1 MTTITTYADLK
12 QNLIDHGK
20 RTDAIGKLDTFIDL
34 AESDIADDLRVR
46 EMEARAT
53 SSTSTVSRFSTL
65 PTGFIKMRRLQ
76 ILVDGVYH
84 DLSAKPVKDLE
95 ICESTG
101 TPMQFSVTAEL
112 EFDRV
117 SDQAY
122 VLEMQY
128 FRSLE
133 PLSDE
138 YPVNDILL
146 NYPMLYLSGSLK
158 HFFNWSKQKEESAYW
173 SGIYDLSVAKANKR
187 SRKGRYGP
195 NVSGFI
201 HKGMIV

>member
-1 MTTITTYADLK
+1 MTTITTYAELK
-12 QNLIDHGK
+12 QNLLDHGK
-20 RTDAIGKLDTFIDL
+20 RTDSLGKLDTFIDL
-34 AESDIADDLRVR
+34 AEGDIADDLRVR

-53 SSTSTVSRFSTL
+53 STTNITTRFLTL

-76 ILVDGVYH
+76 ILVDGEYY

-95 ICESTG
+95 VIESTG
-101 TPMQFSVTAEL
+101 TPSQFSVTAEL
-112 EFDRV
+112 EFDRI
-117 SDQAY
+117 SDQEY
-122 VLEMQY
+122 PLEMQY

-133 PLSDE
+133 PLSETD
-138 YPVNDILL
+138 PSNDILI
-146 NYPMLYLSGSLK
+146 NYPMIYLAGSLK
-158 HFFNWSKQKEESAYW
+158 HFFNWSKQREESMYW
-173 SGIYDLSVAKANKR
+173 SGIYEQSVARANKR